1 MNRPD
6 RHSAC
11 TSAIYQTACR
21 INLYIACQFRL
32 SFTGIK
38 KKEFFMQNSEVC
50 CIRKCTRGSDH
61 SESLVGPYTVYQ
73 VYLEQLGIEQFC
85 CSRSPTKSLEQSH
98 YQTSLLSVHKPGTFS
113 APVPSIIKIE
123 VEIKKRSG
131 FLHTVRK

>member
-1 MNRPD
+1 
-6 RHSAC
+6 
-11 TSAIYQTACR
+11 
-21 INLYIACQFRL
+21 
-32 SFTGIK
+32 
-38 KKEFFMQNSEVC
+38 MQNSEVC
-50 CIRKCTRGSDH
+50 CIQKCTRGSDH
-61 SESLVGPYTVYQ
+61 SESLVGPYTVYK